1 MRPPAIMAHP
11 STSPLPQH
19 TPEPQDLKCNWQE
32 DVKESG
38 DVVSILHPH
47 LQTGRY
53 DGDVLPS
60 ALKGR
65 SGYHFGGVKG
75 GQTLTWFQG
84 TLMVYPWPWPKPVVD
99 QLEALR
105 WGQNRPCS

>member
-19 TPEPQDLKCNWQE
+19 TPEPQDLKCNGQE

-47 LQTGRY
+47 LQRGRY
-53 DGDVLPS
+53 NGDVLPS

-65 SGYHFGGVKG
+65 SGSHFGGEGWADTDLV
-75 GQTLTWFQG
+75 
-84 TLMVYPWPWPKPVVD
+84 PRHVD
-99 QLEALR
+99 GVSLALA
-105 WGQNRPCS
+105 

>member
-11 STSPLPQH
+11 FNITSAPAP
-19 TPEPQDLKCNWQE
+19 PEPQDLKCNWQE

-47 LQTGRY
+47 LHRQGGY
-53 DGDVLPS
+53 NGDVLPS

-65 SGYHFGGVKG
+65 SGSHFGGEGYADTDLVSG
-75 GQTLTWFQG
+75 N
-84 TLMVYPWPWPKPVVD
+84 VD
-99 QLEALR
+99 GVSLALA
-105 WGQNRPCS
+105 